1 MQQLL
6 GDRADVM
13 DGAFFCTL
21 FLQRLPANVRMILA
35 SAGTTTTTLEQLPNL
50 ADKVV
55 EVASPTIEIAATSP
69 EFPQLLTEIKQ
80 LRTEVRQLQMS
91 VQTLSHQSRPRGCST
106 DRSRQPS
113 PSPA

>member
-1 MQQLL
+1 M
-6 GDRADVM
+6 DVT
-13 DGAFFCTL
+13 DGVFLREL
-21 FLQRLPANVRMILA
+21 FLQRLPANVRMVLA
-35 SAGTTTTTLEQLPNL
+35 SAGTTTTTLEQLADL
-50 ADKVV
+50 AYKVV
-55 EVASPTIEIAATSP
+55 DVAAPTIATTTTSP